1 RERHSFG
8 PCRGAGFL
16 GMGVLVGGVAAG
28 AAGVVGFTAGTTI
41 AAWTAGAGLAVAIPM
56 YLLGLLLLPGAAGA
70 VTTRLRRLLDG
81 AGSGVCLMF
90 AAWLLLID
98 PSPGLRAL
106 PLAVVLATCMAVA
119 VAAVTGLRAAR
130 YRPAALACAGGASL
144 GIAGLATLAVG
155 FEAGTG
161 AAWLGVAGAALVAGA
176 VLGGARGRRAE
187 P

>member
-1 RERHSFG
+1 MPAGSPAPLAVGLAAAASPAVYATTLVRLALPIHRERHSFG

-106 PLAVVLATCMAVA
+106 PLAVVLATCMA
-119 VAAVTGLRAAR
+119 G
-130 YRPAALACAGGASL
+130 
-144 GIAGLATLAVG
+144 
-155 FEAGTG
+155 
-161 AAWLGVAGAALVAGA
+161 AGAA
-176 VLGGARGRRAE
+176 GARAAAAPARPAG
-187 P
+187 